1 MLSVELI
8 IVVVLIVINGLLSMS
23 ELAVVSSR
31 PARLSLLAAK
41 GVRGAE
47 RALTLA
53 ADPGK
58 FLSTVQIGI
67 TLVGVLSGAF
77 SGATLG
83 QRLTQW
89 LVELGLSSGI
99 ADIVG
104 VGIVVT
110 LITYATLIVGE
121 LVPKQVA
128 LRDPESIAVK
138 VAPAMHVLARISL
151 PLVFLLDLSGKLILT
166 LLGRGG
172 KAEEKVSEDEIHHL
186 VSEAENAG
194 VLESGEKEMI
204 AGVMRL
210 GDRPVGAIMTPRTE
224 VNEIDLNDA
233 PEAIQAI
240 IAKSPHSRF
249 PVSDGDR
256 DKPIGVLQ
264 AKDLLVAYMNER
276 TPDLRALVREAPGI
290 PASADARDVLAILKA
305 APVHVGLVYDEYG
318 AFEGIVTTAD
328 ILESIVGAFHS
339 EEGPPEPAYVKR
351 DDWLAAGLRLDA
363 GRRIRR
369 AARHR
374 AAAAPLQHGGRPR
387 AATVQRA
394 AQCRR
399 RLRFRRLAHRGGR
412 SRRTEDRQDS
422 REPAE
427 RGRDGCEV
435 VAPNPPRVVPAKPT
449 YRAIS
454 LLKSRRP
461 LAPNAATH
469 HPNLTP
475 IRFSLRQTTV
485 QARCVPSAW
494 MNRVNRSGMP
504 TGLLT
509 SSAAPVS
516 EKLRTVQSIAPP
528 PNSMVPAFSTRCLA
542 LSRRSSM
549 GPIYTRS

>member
-1 MLSVELI
+1 MLSLELV

-47 RALTLA
+47 RALALA

-89 LVELGLSSGI
+89 LLELGLSAGI

-104 VGIVVT
+104 VGLVVT
-110 LITYATLIVGE
+110 VITYATLIVGE

-128 LRDPESIAVK
+128 LRDPESIAVR
-138 VAPAMHVLARISL
+138 VAPAMHVLAKVSL
-151 PLVFLLDLSGKLILT
+151 PLVFLLDVSGKLILA

-194 VLESGEKEMI
+194 VLEPGEKEMI

-210 GDRPVGAIMTPRTE
+210 GDRPAGAVMTPRTE
-224 VNEIDLNDA
+224 VDEIDLSA
-233 PEAIQAI
+233 PPEEIREI
-240 IAKSPHSRF
+240 IANSPHSRF

-276 TPDLRALVREAPGI
+276 NPDLRALVREAPGI
-290 PASADARDVLAILKA
+290 PASADARDVLTILRT
-305 APVHVGLVYDEYG
+305 APVHVGFVYDEYG
-318 AFEGIVTTAD
+318 GFEGMVTATD

-339 EEGPPEPAYVKR
+339 EAGPPEPAYVR
-351 DDWLAAGLRLDA
+351 RADDSFLISGWMPVDEFGDLLGVELPPHRYNTVAGLVLQQFSALPDAGDAFDFGGWHIEVVDLD
-363 GRRIRR
+363 GRRIDKIL
-369 AARHR
+369 AS
-374 AAAAPLQHGGRPR
+374 
-387 AATVQRA
+387 
-394 AQCRR
+394 
-399 RLRFRRLAHRGGR
+399 RL
-412 SRRTEDRQDS
+412 S
-422 REPAE
+422 
-427 RGRDGCEV
+427 EV
-435 VAPNPPRVVPAKPT
+435 E
-449 YRAIS
+449 
-454 LLKSRRP
+454 
-461 LAPNAATH
+461 
-469 HPNLTP
+469 
-475 IRFSLRQTTV
+475 
-485 QARCVPSAW
+485 
-494 MNRVNRSGMP
+494 
-504 TGLLT
+504 TG
-509 SSAAPVS
+509 
-516 EKLRTVQSIAPP
+516 
-528 PNSMVPAFSTRCLA
+528 
-542 LSRRSSM
+542 
-549 GPIYTRS
+549 